1 MRKFRLSQETVQL
14 HLNVKVSMMRRC
26 TIATPTKLLE
36 KKKSEKDK
44 RQKVKPNNNEMPN
57 CQLEALRR
65 DPTTRTKENQEKA
78 RVTSIKCVTDKCK
91 GVLYQKEKKNKI
103 LALITCENQKKQRKE
118 FATT

>member
-1 MRKFRLSQETVQL
+1 MYYCYSYQAAREEE
-14 HLNVKVSMMRRC
+14 N
-26 TIATPTKLLE
+26 
-36 KKKSEKDK
+36 EKDK
-44 RQKVKPNNNEMPN
+44 RQMVKPNNNEMPN